1 MSNKKVI
8 PTYMAVLFAEISQ
21 AYKKVKVGKLG
32 EPVDTEERLS

>member
-21 AYKKVKVGKLG
+21 AYKKVKVGKVSKLL
-32 EPVDTEERLS
+32 DN